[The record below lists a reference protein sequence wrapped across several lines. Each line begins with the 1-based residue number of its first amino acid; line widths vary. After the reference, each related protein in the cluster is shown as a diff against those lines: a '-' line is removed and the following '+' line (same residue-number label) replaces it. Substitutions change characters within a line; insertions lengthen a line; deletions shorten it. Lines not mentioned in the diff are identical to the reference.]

1 MRLTTAQKR
10 EICKLYYSG
19 EKTKSEL
26 AKTFNVSHTA
36 ISKILDD
43 EKVSK
48 SFKSLIEETTE
59 KEAISMIAFMESKSG
74 QAQELIAIA
83 LNSVKAKI
91 AKASLKDTMTAI
103 EKLSTLFKT
112 NDTDG
117 VNGNANEL
125 KIVVEKRIVDLTKDE
140 DNGDDTI

>member
-1 MRLTTAQKR
+1 MKLTDKQKK
-10 EICKLYYSG
+10 EIITEYVSG
-19 EKTKSEL
+19 GASQREL
-26 AKTFNVSHTA
+26 AKRYQTTQKT
-36 ISKILDD
+36 ISKILHDD
-43 EKVSK
+43 KVYQSISDANEKNT
-48 SFKSLIEETTE
+48 L
-59 KEAISMIAFMESKSG
+59 SMIAFMESKSG

-140 DNGDDTI
+140 DNGDDDTV